1 MSQFDK
7 IIDRTNTNAIKC
19 EPRVLKE
26 MFKSEDLL
34 PLWVADM
41 DFKCPEPVI
50 KALLKRAE
58 HGIYGY
64 SDMDDAFFDTFID
77 WNLRRNKWK
86 IERDW
91 LVFTPGVVPAVN
103 YIIQAFCQTGDK
115 VIIQNPVYYPFSNA
129 IKNNGAQILLNPLVY
144 DGVSYKMDFDDLEE
158 KVKDP
163 RVKVFILCNPHNPVG
178 RVWTVEE
185 LTRLGE
191 ICIKHHV
198 LVISDEI
205 HSDLILKGNHHVP
218 FARISE
224 TFANNSITC
233 MAPSKTFNLAG
244 LQISNIIIPN
254 EAIRNDYKARLEN
267 NAIMRPN
274 AFGIVAQKAAYGESE
289 AWLEEVI
296 AYIEGNMDFIDTFV
310 KEKLPEITFVKPEGT
325 YLAWLDF
332 RKLGMD
338 KLALE
343 ALMQSEAKLALDE
356 GYIFGEGG
364 EGFERINVACPRAIL
379 EEALNRI
386 EKVLRKKS

>member
-19 EPRVLKE
+19 EPRILKE

-41 DFKCPEPVI
+41 DFRCPEPVI
-50 KALLKRAE
+50 KALIERAE

-64 SDMDDAFFDTFID
+64 SDVDDAFYDVFID

-91 LVFTPGVVPAVN
+91 LVYTPGVVPAVN
-103 YIIQAFCQTGDK
+103 YMVQAFCQTGDK

-129 IKNNGAQILLNPLVY
+129 IINNGAQIILNPLIY
-144 DGVSYKMDFDDLEE
+144 DGISYKMDFDDLEE

-163 RVKVFILCNPHNPVG
+163 RVKLFILCNPHNPVG
-178 RVWTVEE
+178 RVWTVDE

-198 LVISDEI
+198 RVISDEI
-205 HSDLILKGNHHVP
+205 HSDLILKGHRHIP
-218 FARISE
+218 FASISE
-224 TFANNSITC
+224 AFANCSITC
-233 MAPSKTFNLAG
+233 MAPSKSFNLAG

-254 EAIRNDYKARLEN
+254 EEIRDQYKAQLEN
-267 NAIMRPN
+267 NAIMHPN

-296 AYIEGNMDFIDTFV
+296 AYIEGNMNYIDAFV
-310 KEKLPEITFVKPEGT
+310 KEKLPEITLVKPEGT

-332 RKLGMD
+332 RKLGLD
-338 KLALE
+338 KLALQT
-343 ALMQSEAKLALDE
+343 LMQEEAKLALDE

-379 EEALNRI
+379 EEALKRI
-386 EKVLRKKS
+386 EKAVRKKE